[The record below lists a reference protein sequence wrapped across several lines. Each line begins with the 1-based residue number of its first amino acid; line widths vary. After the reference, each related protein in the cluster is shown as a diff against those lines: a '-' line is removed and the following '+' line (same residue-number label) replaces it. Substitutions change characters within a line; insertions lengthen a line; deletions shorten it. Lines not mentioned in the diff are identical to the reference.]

1 MKKYRT
7 ITKRITA
14 LLLISALFMS
24 LLGGCGKLP
33 GSENSAGNDGSTT
46 EALQT
51 GGDGSSPDAEGQS
64 DNATAMGRYVEEVF
78 ELADRLSGTD
88 TRLFRLASGELVIV
102 DMNRGILTSNDNGAT
117 WEEDRNRTW
126 QNRLTGEGNYIVD
139 VVIGANNTTAVIYNN
154 FNDQA
159 GVEDYSPKLL
169 LVKPDGT
176 EIPVEIP
183 VTGDEKYPADVGVA
197 DDGTVFVSVVGS
209 SNLYEVKEDGSSELF
224 LTVQNNRP
232 ELFQCQ
238 GNLIIM
244 DGYGYS
250 APLIYDR
257 EKKEYIEDEVWKD
270 LIHENYPKGNGYSG
284 SYYSMY
290 FFPGDEGVLYLAGEK
305 GLHRHAIGGSVS
317 EQVIDGSLCTLGNPI
332 YEISGMVMLENNEF
346 LTLFGGGRLVHYFYD
361 PNASTVPNNQLK
373 VYSLK
378 ESDTIRQAISLFQTA
393 NPDIFVKYDIGM
405 EEGGSVTRDDALKS
419 LNTKIIAGEG
429 PDVLL
434 LDDMPLDSYIEKGM
448 LQDLRPI
455 IDGLQGE
462 ERLFGNIVD
471 AMKTGDSVYAMPLE
485 VSIPMAAGDKKY
497 ISQLKDL
504 KSIADTIEQLRKDLP
519 GKDLLDICSEQ
530 GIMRMFAIVC
540 EPAWITENGEI
551 DKAAISEFLEQSKR
565 IYDAQMDGL
574 PEKVLEQYKKGNENW
589 LEQIGEVREESKYF
603 RRLSSVISYVGGLQY
618 MDCGAVV
625 DSNGYMNLASLNRTA
640 GFENTIWAVM
650 NGQCSN
656 VFCAETLV
664 GISAASKHT
673 ELAEDFVKL
682 CFGKEAQTNLFNGLA
697 VNKAAFEESFVVDE
711 SMVGPDGG
719 YLFYGMSNE
728 EGLSVTYTAYVVN
741 DAQIAEFRKC
751 LEAADTPY
759 LKNSVLEETVY
770 EAGTAY
776 LQGRQSLDETVS
788 AIEKKLALYLAE

>member
-46 EALQT
+46 EAVQT

-64 DNATAMGRYVEEVF
+64 DNAAAMGRYVEEVF

-88 TRLFRLASGELVIV
+88 TRLFRLADGELVIV
-102 DMNRGILTSNDNGAT
+102 DMNGGILTSNDNGAT
-117 WEEDRNRTW
+117 WEEDRSRTW
-126 QNRLTGEGNYIVD
+126 QSRLTGEGNYILEAA
-139 VVIGANNTTAVIYNN
+139 IGANNTTAVIYNN

-159 GVEDYSPKLL
+159 GIEDYSPQLL

-183 VTGDEKYPADVGVA
+183 ATGDEKYPANVVVA
-197 DDGTVFVSVVGS
+197 DDGTVFVSVMGS

-504 KSIADTIEQLRKDLP
+504 KSIADTI
-519 GKDLLDICSEQ
+519 
-530 GIMRMFAIVC
+530 
-540 EPAWITENGEI
+540 
-551 DKAAISEFLEQSKR
+551 
-565 IYDAQMDGL
+565 
-574 PEKVLEQYKKGNENW
+574 
-589 LEQIGEVREESKYF
+589 
-603 RRLSSVISYVGGLQY
+603 
-618 MDCGAVV
+618 
-625 DSNGYMNLASLNRTA
+625 
-640 GFENTIWAVM
+640 
-650 NGQCSN
+650 
-656 VFCAETLV
+656 
-664 GISAASKHT
+664 
-673 ELAEDFVKL
+673 
-682 CFGKEAQTNLFNGLA
+682 
-697 VNKAAFEESFVVDE
+697 
-711 SMVGPDGG
+711 
-719 YLFYGMSNE
+719 
-728 EGLSVTYTAYVVN
+728 
-741 DAQIAEFRKC
+741 
-751 LEAADTPY
+751 
-759 LKNSVLEETVY
+759 
-770 EAGTAY
+770 
-776 LQGRQSLDETVS
+776 
-788 AIEKKLALYLAE
+788 

>member
-1 MKKYRT
+1 MKKNH
-7 ITKRITA
+7 IGTKRITA

-33 GSENSAGNDGSTT
+33 GSENNAGNDGSTT

-64 DNATAMGRYVEEVF
+64 DNAAAMGRYVEEVF

-88 TRLFRLASGELVIV
+88 TRLFRLADGELVIV
-102 DMNRGILTSNDNGAT
+102 DMNGGILTSNDNGAT
-117 WEEDRNRTW
+117 WEEDRSRTW
-126 QNRLTGEGNYIVD
+126 QSRLTGEGNYILEAA
-139 VVIGANNTTAVIYNN
+139 IGANNTTAVIYNN

-159 GVEDYSPKLL
+159 GMEDYSPQLL

-183 VTGDEKYPADVGVA
+183 ATGDEKYPANVVVA
-197 DDGTVFVSVVGS
+197 DDGTVFVSVMGS
-209 SNLYEVKEDGSSELF
+209 SNLYEVKEDGSCELF
-224 LTVQNNRP
+224 FTIQNNRP
-232 ELFQCQ
+232 ELLQCQ

-244 DGYGYS
+244 DGHNYS

-257 EKKEYIEDEVWKD
+257 EKKEYIEDEAWTD
-270 LIHENYPKGNGYSG
+270 LVRENYPKGNAFNG
-284 SYYSMY
+284 SYYTMY
-290 FFPGDEGVLYLAGEK
+290 FFPGEEGVLYLAGEK

-317 EQVIDGSLCTLGNPI
+317 EQVIDGSLCTFGNPV
-332 YEISGMVMLENNEF
+332 YEIAGMVMLENNEF
-346 LTLFGGGRLVHYFYD
+346 LTLFSGGRLVHYFYD

-378 ESDTIRQAISLFQTA
+378 ESDTIRQAISLYQTA

-455 IDGLQGE
+455 IDGLSGE
-462 ERLFGNIVD
+462 EELFGNIVD
-471 AMKTGDSVYAMPLE
+471 AMETEGSVYAMPLE
-485 VSIPMAAGDKKY
+485 VSIPVAAGDRKY
-497 ISQLKDL
+497 ISQMKDL
-504 KSIADTIEQLRKDLP
+504 KSIADAIEQLRIDHP

-530 GIMRMFAIVC
+530 GIMRMFAIAC
-540 EPAWITENGEI
+540 EPAWITKNGEI
-551 DKAAISEFLEQSKR
+551 DRAAISEFLEQSKR
-565 IYDAQMDGL
+565 IYDAQIDGL
-574 PEKVLEQYKKGNENW
+574 SSQTIERYNNSNQFW
-589 LEQIGEVREESKYF
+589 LKEFGTTREESKYF
-603 RRLSSVISYVGGLQY
+603 RQLVNPIDYMGGLSY
-618 MDCGAVV
+618 MLCGKVMN
-625 DSNGYMNLASLNRTA
+625 SSGYMSLTSLNKTA

-650 NGQCSN
+650 NGQSSN

-682 CFGKEAQTNLFNGLA
+682 CFGKEAQSNLFNGFA
-697 VNKAAFEESFVVDE
+697 VNKAAFEESFAVDE
-711 SMVGPDGG
+711 SMIGDDGG
-719 YLFYGMSNE
+719 YLYFSMSNE
-728 EGLSVTYTAYVVN
+728 EGLSVDYTAYPVN
-741 DAQIAEFRKC
+741 EEQIAEFRKC

-770 EAGTAY
+770 ETGTAY